1 MLKSI
6 FLTWIYTSILFSP
19 TSISLFHYNR
29 MRKEVK
35 IAIFSIVT
43 VAMAIWGYKYLKGFN
58 ILSKKLVVYANYERV
73 DGLRISSPILIN
85 GLQVGL
91 VSDIF
96 QKKDNPNVITVE
108 LHLDNGTRVPKSTV
122 ATIVS
127 DGPMGGTHIDL
138 VFTGICSGEDCARD
152 GEFLKGFTKGLL
164 ASMVT
169 PDEVKLY
176 VDQLNAGLKDMLDT
190 LSHRLKHS
198 DEINQS
204 VVDVRVTLANLR
216 STTDRLDKV
225 MANSAN
231 SVERSIKNIESITSN
246 LKESN
251 QQIKNILANAEGI
264 SKDLKDANVSQLVG
278 ETKVTMQK
286 LQTTLASSDKAI
298 SDLSAL
304 LQSLKSGDGAIP
316 MLLNDKEFA
325 SNLEMTIKNMD
336 FLLRDLRLH
345 PERYR
350 RILSKKKMEYEF
362 QPLENDPAFQNK
374 N

>member
-1 MLKSI
+1 
-6 FLTWIYTSILFSP
+6 
-19 TSISLFHYNR
+19 

-35 IAIFSIVT
+35 IAIFSILT
-43 VAMAIWGYKYLKGFN
+43 VAMAIWGYKFLKGFN
-58 ILSKKLVVYANYERV
+58 ILSKKMVVYATYQRV
-73 DGLRISSPILIN
+73 DGLRISTPIYIN

-96 QKKDNPNVITVE
+96 QSKDDPGKITAE
-108 LHLDNGTRVPKSTV
+108 LHLENGTKVPKSTV

-127 DGPMGGTHIDL
+127 DGPMGGAHIEM
-138 VFTGICSGEDCARD
+138 VFTSSCTGADCAQD
-152 GEFLKGFTKGLL
+152 GDYLKGVTKGLL
-164 ASMVT
+164 ASMVA
-169 PDEVKLY
+169 PDEVRLY
-176 VDQLNAGLKDMLDT
+176 MDQLNGGLKDMLDT
-190 LSHRLKHS
+190 LSDRLKNS
-198 DEINQS
+198 EEINKS
-204 VVDVRVTLANLR
+204 VEDVRVTLANLR

-225 MANSAN
+225 MANSAG
-231 SVERSIKNIESITSN
+231 SVERSIKNIETITST

-251 QQIKNILANAEGI
+251 QQIKNILANAEAVSG
-264 SKDLKDANVSQLVG
+264 DLKNANVSALVG

-325 SNLEMTIKNMD
+325 TNLETTIKNID

-350 RILSKKKMEYEF
+350 RILSKKEMEYEYE
-362 QPLENDPAFQNK
+362 PLEKDPAFKNK

>member
-1 MLKSI
+1 
-6 FLTWIYTSILFSP
+6 
-19 TSISLFHYNR
+19 

-35 IAIFSIVT
+35 IAIFSIIT

-96 QKKDNPNVITVE
+96 QQKENPNIITVE

-138 VFTGICSGEDCARD
+138 VFTGVCSGEDCAKD

-169 PDEVKLY
+169 PDEVRLY
-176 VDQLNAGLKDMLDT
+176 VDQLNGGLKDMLDT

-198 DEINQS
+198 EEINQS

-216 STTDRLDKV
+216 NTTDRLDKV

-325 SNLEMTIKNMD
+325 SNLETTIKNMD

-350 RILSKKKMEYEF
+350 RILSKKKMEYEY
-362 QPLENDPAFQNK
+362 QPLENDPAFK
-374 N
+374 NNN

>member
-1 MLKSI
+1 
-6 FLTWIYTSILFSP
+6 
-19 TSISLFHYNR
+19 

-35 IAIFSIVT
+35 IAIFSILII
-43 VAMAIWGYKYLKGFN
+43 AMAIWGYKFLKGFN
-58 ILSKKLVVYANYERV
+58 ILSKNLVVYATYQRV
-73 DGLRISSPILIN
+73 DGLRISTPIYIN

-96 QKKDNPNVITVE
+96 QSSEDPNNITAE
-108 LHLDNGTRVPKSTV
+108 LHLDKGTTIPKSAI

-127 DGPMGGTHIDL
+127 DGPMGGSHIDM
-138 VFTGICSGEDCARD
+138 VFAGTCAGADCAKD
-152 GEFLKGFTKGLL
+152 GDYLKGFTKGLL

-169 PDEVKLY
+169 PDEVRLY
-176 VDQLNAGLKDMLDT
+176 MDQLNGGVKDMLDT
-190 LSHRLKHS
+190 LSDRLKNS
-198 DEINQS
+198 EEINKS

-216 STTDRLDKV
+216 SSTDRLDKV
-225 MANSAN
+225 MANSAG
-231 SVERSIKNIESITSN
+231 SVERSIKNIESITGT

-251 QQIKNILANAEGI
+251 EQIKHILANAEAV
-264 SKDLKDANVSQLVG
+264 SNDLKNANVTALVG

-286 LQTTLASSDKAI
+286 LQSTLAGSDKAI
-298 SDLSAL
+298 ADLSSL

-325 SNLEMTIKNMD
+325 TNLETTIKNMD

-350 RILSKKKMEYEF
+350 RILSKKEMQYEYE
-362 QPLENDPAFQNK
+362 PLEKDPAFKNK

>member
-1 MLKSI
+1 
-6 FLTWIYTSILFSP
+6 
-19 TSISLFHYNR
+19 

-35 IAIFSIVT
+35 IAIFSIIT

-58 ILSKKLVVYANYERV
+58 ILSKKLVVYATYERV
-73 DGLRISSPILIN
+73 DGLRISTPILIN

-96 QKKDNPNVITVE
+96 QDSENPNKITAE
-108 LHLDNGTRVPKSTV
+108 LHLDNGTMVPKSTV

-138 VFTGICSGEDCARD
+138 VFAGICNGKDCAQD
-152 GEFLKGFTKGLL
+152 GEYLKGFTKGLL

-169 PDEVKLY
+169 PDEVRLY
-176 VDQLNAGLKDMLDT
+176 VDQLNGGLKDMLDT
-190 LSHRLKHS
+190 LSDRLKNS
-198 DEINQS
+198 QEIHQS
-204 VVDVRVTLANLR
+204 VEDARVTLANLR
-216 STTDRLDKV
+216 STTDRLDKM
-225 MANSAN
+225 MANSAG
-231 SVERSIKNIESITSN
+231 SVERSIKNVESITGN

-251 QQIKNILANAEGI
+251 QQIKNILSNAEGI
-264 SKDLKDANVSQLVG
+264 SKDLKDANVSGLVG
-278 ETKVTMQK
+278 ETKATMQK
-286 LQTTLASSDKAI
+286 LQSTLASSDKAI
-298 SDLSAL
+298 ADLSGL

-325 SNLEMTIKNMD
+325 SNLETTIKNVD

-350 RILSKKKMEYEF
+350 RILSKKKMEYKYE
-362 QPLENDPAFQNK
+362 PVEADPAFKGK